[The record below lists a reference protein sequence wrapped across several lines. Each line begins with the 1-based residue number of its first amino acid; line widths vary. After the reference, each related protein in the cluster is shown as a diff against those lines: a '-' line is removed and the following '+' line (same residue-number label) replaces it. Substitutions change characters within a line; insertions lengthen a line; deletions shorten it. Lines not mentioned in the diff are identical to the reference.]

1 MSHPVVSHPVV
12 HWEIGGQDA
21 PALREFYSKAFG
33 WQMIDAGPEYTLV
46 HATGDGFGGGIMQ
59 AREGV
64 PSYATIYVAVDDL
77 QAQLSAIESLGGKTI
92 VPPTTIS
99 PTASFALFADPEGTV
114 IGLLKQTEPVA

>member
-12 HWEIGGQDA
+12 HWEIGGPDA

-33 WQMIDAGPEYTLV
+33 WQMIDAGPEYTHV

-64 PSYATIYVAVDDL
+64 PS
-77 QAQLSAIESLGGKTI
+77 
-92 VPPTTIS
+92 
-99 PTASFALFADPEGTV
+99 
-114 IGLLKQTEPVA
+114 